1 MRVLQIF
8 VTASLAMA
16 ANAGITGDSD
26 GALPSSVSLASSPSS
41 LPVATAIRVAAS
53 SEPISINNATVVAS
67 SLSPQTAAG
76 PANSS
81 THTTAQSTATPE
93 TTSHANATS
102 SKSADATGG
111 AILPQMQGSMV
122 GLLGFCIMS
131 LMLL

>member
-16 ANAGITGDSD
+16 ANAGIPGDSD

-41 LPVATAIRVAAS
+41 LPVATAIGVAAS

-81 THTTAQSTATPE
+81 THTTATPE